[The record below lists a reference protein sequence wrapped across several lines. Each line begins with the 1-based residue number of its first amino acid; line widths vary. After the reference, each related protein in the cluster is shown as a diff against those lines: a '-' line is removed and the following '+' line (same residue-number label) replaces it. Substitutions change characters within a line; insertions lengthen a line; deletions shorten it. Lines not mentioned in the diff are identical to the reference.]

1 MRFVIF
7 EGEHSISDLV
17 ARIFGIHGRG
27 SQASANQAEAHL
39 LKANPHLTD
48 LSKVA
53 VGSLVAVPDTAPAIS
68 PDQGAVTSRA
78 IRSLAAQSAQSAL
91 GVMQQ
96 RLAYLENSAANRL
109 KSAMGRIQ
117 NEEFKTAL
125 ASLSEENIQLP
136 VEMPDLDTVTQDT
149 EAAINDLQ
157 SGQDIRKKCFT
168 QLQTA
173 LSSFA
178 KK

>member
-1 MRFVIF
+1 MRFVMF
-7 EGEHSISDLV
+7 EGEDSISDLV

-27 SQASANQAEAHL
+27 SQASAKQVEAHL

-68 PDQGAVTSRA
+68 PDRRAVASSA
-78 IRSLAAQSAQSAL
+78 VHSLAAQTAQNAL
-91 GVMQQ
+91 EAMQQ
-96 RLAYLENSAANRL
+96 RLTYLENSAANRL
-109 KSAMGRIQ
+109 KSAMDRIQ
-117 NEEFKTAL
+117 NAEFKTAL

-136 VEMPDLDTVTQDT
+136 VQMPDLDTVAQDT
-149 EAAINDLQ
+149 EAAINGLQ
-157 SGQDIRKKCFT
+157 SGQDIRKKCLI
-168 QLQTA
+168 QLQTT